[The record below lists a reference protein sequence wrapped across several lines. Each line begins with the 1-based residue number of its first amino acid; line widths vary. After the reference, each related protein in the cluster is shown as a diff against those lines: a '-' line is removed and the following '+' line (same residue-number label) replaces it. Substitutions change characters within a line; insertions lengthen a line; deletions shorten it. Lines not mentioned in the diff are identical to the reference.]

1 MSKKLT
7 DKERSEMEDA
17 LKSAILTDAELE
29 RLAEGVDDS
38 GEVVMPVE
46 DSEDLVTA
54 AAMALEFVDTLETT
68 GPVERPEQDDA
79 VAGFDALLLKLETLR
94 SDISSLQRGVVGVFA
109 AQLLAFRGKVVELK
123 SRISEEMVERLRMKF
138 FKQFIESTFV
148 DIVDTEFA
156 ALEKDLVDKI
166 VEQTQ
171 ERFKEFALRVRE
183 SEVDLRTTIVE
194 QQDVVRSFMQ
204 SLEEETG
211 AQREELAEKAQE
223 VTRLEAEV
231 RRLQSTAT
239 ASRATASTVQEY
251 ERRVAEL
258 EKQVG
263 TLRDELLMREVQVD
277 ARLKDVEEAKAEA
290 EEARMKLGE
299 VQTEYEAYRTE
310 IEAAKPQVEKAEAE
324 LEAMQTK
331 VEMLESTLEDKRK
344 ESDAAQATIKELE
357 VQISDAKAE
366 RDAANQEAKAREAE
380 LDSLQGRISEIKEL
394 DKRIHD
400 LERQLKETN
409 EQIPILEMQKEA
421 FEKATRLMEKERD
434 IALEQRDLSDERTKR
449 YISVLGM
456 ENNTKVLLL
465 VDEVGSITF
474 TELGKS
480 LGTPVGLI
488 KKWARELEKLG
499 ALTVRGE
506 KVVSTLKDVKL
517 KEGEVEID

>member
-1 MSKKLT
+1 
-7 DKERSEMEDA
+7 
-17 LKSAILTDAELE
+17 
-29 RLAEGVDDS
+29 
-38 GEVVMPVE
+38 
-46 DSEDLVTA
+46 
-54 AAMALEFVDTLETT
+54 
-68 GPVERPEQDDA
+68 
-79 VAGFDALLLKLETLR
+79 
-94 SDISSLQRGVVGVFA
+94 
-109 AQLLAFRGKVVELK
+109 
-123 SRISEEMVERLRMKF
+123 
-138 FKQFIESTFV
+138 
-148 DIVDTEFA
+148 
-156 ALEKDLVDKI
+156 
-166 VEQTQ
+166 
-171 ERFKEFALRVRE
+171 
-183 SEVDLRTTIVE
+183 
-194 QQDVVRSFMQ
+194 
-204 SLEEETG
+204 
-211 AQREELAEKAQE
+211 
-223 VTRLEAEV
+223 
-231 RRLQSTAT
+231 
-239 ASRATASTVQEY
+239 
-251 ERRVAEL
+251 
-258 EKQVG
+258 
-263 TLRDELLMREVQVD
+263 
-277 ARLKDVEEAKAEA
+277 
-290 EEARMKLGE
+290 
-299 VQTEYEAYRTE
+299 
-310 IEAAKPQVEKAEAE
+310 
-324 LEAMQTK
+324 MQTK